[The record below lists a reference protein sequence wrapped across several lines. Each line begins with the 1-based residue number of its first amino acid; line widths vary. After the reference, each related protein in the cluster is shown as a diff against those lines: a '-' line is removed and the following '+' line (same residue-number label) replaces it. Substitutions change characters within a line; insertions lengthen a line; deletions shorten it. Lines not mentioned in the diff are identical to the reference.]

1 MKKEYRIKDSQ
12 EFLSIIQYKKFY
24 HTPSFTLY
32 VKPRKLDHMR
42 VGISAGKKLG
52 NAVVRNKVKR
62 QLRMMI
68 METCTF
74 KENFDII
81 ILVRPHFLEEKYNTN
96 KKLLESVVKK
106 VKIDR

>member
-1 MKKEYRIKDSQ
+1 MKKEYRIKDSN
-12 EFLSIIQYKKFY
+12 EFLSIMQYKKYF

-32 VKPRKLDHMR
+32 VKPRAEDHMR

-62 QLRMMI
+62 QIRMMVL
-68 METCTF
+68 ETCTF
-74 KENFDII
+74 EENFDLI
-81 ILVRPHFLEEKYNTN
+81 ILVRPQFLQEKYDTN
-96 KKLLESVVKK
+96 KKRLESVVKK